1 MYGQMDKAPYARR
14 QQTCAHL
21 SVCSSGLSFVTQKAA
36 EMKGR
41 KGRIV
46 SLRNI
51 HVRTP
56 EVLLVLSLYIYI
68 YMPPFIIQSIHY
80 KTICTT
86 YVFETK
92 ILH

>member
-68 YMPPFIIQSIHY
+68 YIYASFY
-80 KTICTT
+80 YTINPLQDYMYNLC
-86 YVFETK
+86 
-92 ILH
+92 IRN